1 MNCQEVTPL
10 WLQGVV
16 VLIVVDA
23 VVVVVVGGGRV
34 VVVKGF
40 TTPAFLMSGM
50 LVFCYPAFC

>member
-10 WLQGVV
+10 RLQGVV
-16 VLIVVDA
+16 VLVVVDA
-23 VVVVVVGGGRV
+23 DVVVVGGGRV